1 MGVNYCEASYFDGA
15 HFKHIADWLEHRRLR
30 RILVRELSIINANE
44 GDKNRARRFAT
55 GN

>member
-1 MGVNYCEASYFDGA
+1 MGVNYSEASYFDGA

-30 RILVRELSIINANE
+30 AIWVRELSIINANE
-44 GDKNRARRFAT
+44 SVKLRAKRFAT